1 VRPSLPLL
9 AVLSTALMAAVS
21 AHVGID
27 VLGDFLVR
35 DDSYDH
41 VAHGSRELFTVFA
54 LFLAAG
60 AGCYLLSA
68 LCSTAASIRA
78 RVRLLQLS
86 RIQLARFGAA
96 VALVA
101 LALVPAMETID
112 AMRAGIDVD
121 SLADAF
127 GSSLLLGT
135 SVTIACAIVWCAV
148 LFGIT
153 AWLCKHRESVARIIY
168 EAIAVSSVQPAA
180 CKHESRERA
189 GIAVHIRERRALR
202 RSKRGPPA
210 VRIVPVLAFSPQ

>member
-1 VRPSLPLL
+1 VRPSLLLL
-9 AVLSTALMAAVS
+9 AVFSTALLAAVS

-27 VLGDFLVR
+27 VLGDYLVR

-54 LFLAAG
+54 LLLAAG
-60 AGCYLLSA
+60 AGCHLLSR
-68 LCSTAASIRA
+68 LCTTAASIRA

-86 RIQLARFGAA
+86 RIQLARFAAA
-96 VALVA
+96 VVLVA

-112 AMRAGIDVD
+112 AMRAGVGVD

-135 SVTIACAIVWCAV
+135 SVTIASALVWCAV

-153 AWLCKHRESVARIIY
+153 AWLCKHRESVARLIY
-168 EAIAVSSVQPAA
+168 ESLAVSSVLPA
-180 CKHESRERA
+180 CEHESRERA
-189 GIAVHIRERRALR
+189 AIAGHIRERRALR
-202 RSKRGPPA
+202 RPKRGPPA